1 MAEVKIKD
9 AKMSTSTPSEAY
21 IDVEVTL
28 IWTDRRLLGSNDLP
42 EKLWT
47 PYLTLNNTSDN
58 FEIQTIS
65 VFKEQGVS
73 PTIR

>member
-1 MAEVKIKD
+1 
-9 AKMSTSTPSEAY
+9 MSTSAPSEAY

-28 IWTDRRLLGSNDLP
+28 IWTDRRLMGSNDLP

-47 PYLTLNNTSDN
+47 PYLTLNNTTSN